1 MLLPSVLRTV
11 VPLVAGWIIVALTH
25 LGFSLGSDT
34 AQTAVTLAV
43 AGSYYVLFR
52 LVERLA
58 EKLGG
63 PAWVKGAA
71 GALLGWARPPRYRS
85 TDDVADLIRQS
96 RS

>member
-1 MLLPSVLRTV
+1 MLLPSLLRTV

-25 LGFSLGSDT
+25 LGFSLNSQT
-34 AQTAVTLAV
+34 AQAAVTLAA
-43 AGSYYVLFR
+43 AGAYYVVFR
-52 LVERLA
+52 FVERVV

-71 GALLGWARPPRYRS
+71 GALLGWAQPPRYKR
-85 TDDVADLIRQS
+85 TDDVVELLRQS